1 MNRSNDV
8 QNEYILT
15 LPSQL
20 FSRKILLPDRTNIY
34 STISFLNDNAGSSS
48 AHVFGRKLFIND
60 ALSLQCG

>member
-1 MNRSNDV
+1 MA
-8 QNEYILT
+8 
-15 LPSQL
+15 
-20 FSRKILLPDRTNIY
+20 RKILLPDRTNIY